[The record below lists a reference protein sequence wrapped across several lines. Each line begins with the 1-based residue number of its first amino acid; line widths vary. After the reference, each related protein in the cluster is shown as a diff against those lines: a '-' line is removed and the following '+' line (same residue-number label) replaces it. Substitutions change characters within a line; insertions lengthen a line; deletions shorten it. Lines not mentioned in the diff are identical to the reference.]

1 VAPGKNTPARRRDR
15 APEPPPVRD
24 RSREEPADAL
34 PRDPFARREGRGSAR
49 LDFLFDARRPD
60 PGSGAPRSPHAVHVT
75 PTPPAEP
82 APEPATALE
91 PAPAVDAE
99 PSLELPPLPLCADLT
114 PPPFEPPP
122 APAAVLAPL
131 TPQVEVP
138 TMHASRPVEAHPAP
152 YAFAPPPHDR
162 PRGFKNPAIPTGL
175 RAFVSPRL
183 AGLVENAAG
192 LVRGLVSTLFSR
204 GERT

>member
-1 VAPGKNTPARRRDR
+1 MAPGKNTPARRRDR

-82 APEPATALE
+82 APEPA
-91 PAPAVDAE
+91 PPRDAE

-122 APAAVLAPL
+122 APPVHAE
-131 TPQVEVP
+131 TPP
-138 TMHASRPVEAHPAP
+138 PVEAPVRDGATSIEP
-152 YAFAPPPHDR
+152 RASLYKFAPPPHER
-162 PRGFKNPAIPTGL
+162 PRGFKSPAIPTGL
-175 RAFVSPRL
+175 RAFVPPRF
-183 AGLVENAAG
+183 AGIVDAAAG
-192 LVRGLVSTLFSR
+192 IARSLVRTIFKRSNN
-204 GERT
+204 